1 MQNVN
6 LANTVTAIQADA
18 GSKSFAKRTLS
29 SSDMFETKLK
39 NAADMTRKSQSFEK
53 AQSNDVGISDD
64 SSKETAKGKLSS
76 KATELNKDSKAVEE
90 ELDCSKLEEKV
101 SEAAKKVVDAITR
114 QLNVSEEDLI
124 SAMENLG
131 LTAIDLLNPA
141 QLANLVTELKGHSDS
156 ISLVM
161 NDDFAA
167 ILDVASKASLQ
178 LLEETGAAIEALQ
191 YAAANEAPEINFVV
205 DETTMDAV
213 TEIDADT
220 VTENGARESLARSE
234 QSSSKVSP
242 SAENT
247 SNDEAIKLVE
257 ETKVKSNSSSGQ
269 NTSDSAFSS
278 NKDDAF
284 AAPLG
289 GKADGD
295 ETFTGSFN
303 PLNTSFE
310 VTFNPANEVVELPT
324 GETVLAKEIV
334 NQLVE
339 QASIFSTSDQV
350 TMEMILNPEGLGK
363 IFMEVSQKGS
373 EVTAKIFTE
382 NEAVKEALENQMSSL
397 RAGLNENTLKVTSVE
412 ISVATHEFEKNLED
426 GQRQNDNRE
435 GRQTPEQK
443 RPVRI
448 DLNDLDSLMGLMNE
462 EEALAYQIMKENGNT
477 LNFQA

>member
-18 GSKSFAKRTLS
+18 GSKSFAKRRLS

-90 ELDCSKLEEKV
+90 ELDSSKLEEKV

-114 QLNVSEEDLI
+114 QLDVSEEDLI

-191 YAAANEAPEINFVV
+191 YADANEAPEINFVV

-213 TEIDADT
+213 TEIDTDT
-220 VTENGARESLARSE
+220 VTENGARESLARPE
-234 QSSSKVSP
+234 QSSSKVSS
-242 SAENT
+242 SAEIT
-247 SNDEAIKLVE
+247 SNDEAIKLVK
-257 ETKVKSNSSSGQ
+257 ETEVKSNSSSGQ

-295 ETFTGSFN
+295 ETSTGSFN

-350 TMEMILNPEGLGK
+350 TMEMVLNPEGLGK

-435 GRQTPEQK
+435 GRQHSEQK